1 MATVIKQKSEPDYS
15 LSTSDRFHRESK
27 NSGPYASFGL
37 RLLAFAVDAMVLGVV
52 ARVLSFVTGIGKTEP
67 VFQLVPSFDSV
78 SSVIALIILWSY
90 LVLTT
95 KYFGATFGKMA
106 FGMAVRRVDGK
117 PLDWTTV
124 ILREV
129 IGKTISTITAL
140 LGFLWISWDGRKQ
153 GFHDKIADTVVVK
166 L

>member
-1 MATVIKQKSEPDYS
+1 MATVNHPQSY
-15 LSTSDRFHRESK
+15 
-27 NSGPYASFGL
+27 GSFGY
-37 RLLAFAVDAMVLGVV
+37 RLLAMAVDASILGVLAQVV
-52 ARVLSFVTGIGKTEP
+52 AFVSGLSKFEPITSLYPSFNSVEAVLSVA
-67 VFQLVPSFDSV
+67 V
-78 SSVIALIILWSY
+78 LWLY
-90 LVLTT
+90 FVLTT

-106 FGMAVRRVDGK
+106 FGMEVRRVDGK

-140 LGFLWISWDGRKQ
+140 LGFLWIAWDSRKQ